1 MRTIATV
8 GGIGFLPRIPGTAA
22 SVVGLGLIWV
32 LSGSPLRQVLG
43 CIAALGLALWS
54 AGPTARAMGHKDPSA
69 VVIDEVAGM
78 MVGLAALP
86 ATWGVYLGGFALF
99 RFLDIVKPGPIRRA
113 QRLPGSWGIVA
124 DDLLA
129 GLVTNALLRFILL
142 AQSVVIPSTPLIL
155 SLVEG

>member
-22 SVVGLGLIWV
+22 SLVGLGLSWV
-32 LSGSPLRQVLG
+32 LRGSPLQQVLG
-43 CIAALGLALWS
+43 CLVALGLALWS
-54 AGPTARAMGHKDPSA
+54 AGPTARSMGQEDPPA

-78 MVGLAALP
+78 MAGLAGLP
-86 ATWGVYLGGFALF
+86 ATWGVYLGGLALF
-99 RFLDIVKPGPIRRA
+99 RFLDIVKPGPIRRV

-129 GLVTNALLRFILL
+129 GLATHGVLRLVL
-142 AQSVVIPSTPLIL
+142 AGLRL
-155 SLVEG
+155 W